1 MSDDRDTELRTFVEA
16 WRTASARLEG
26 LRREGLR
33 NVRVADHIEAMNGAF
48 EATLA
53 RPARSSSGLVEQ
65 QAVFARKRD
74 AGSVPPGG

>member
-1 MSDDRDTELRTFVEA
+1 MSGDRDIELRAFVEA
-16 WRTASARLEG
+16 WQTASARLED

-33 NVRVADHIEAMNGAF
+33 NVRVADHIKALNSAF

-65 QAVFARKRD
+65 QAVFARKRN
-74 AGSVPPGG
+74 AGSVPSGG